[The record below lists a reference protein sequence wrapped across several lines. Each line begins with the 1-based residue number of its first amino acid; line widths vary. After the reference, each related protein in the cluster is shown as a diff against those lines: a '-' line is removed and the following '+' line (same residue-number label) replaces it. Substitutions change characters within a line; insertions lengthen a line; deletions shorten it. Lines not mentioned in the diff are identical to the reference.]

1 MVSKTSHRKSTSGV
15 PRACHA
21 GHCRLCFFIVI
32 PGLRPGN
39 PNQTN
44 FLLVIAGLDPAIQV
58 NHKANLFIWILG
70 SSPRMTVLLYLSQ
83 KMLEQRGL
91 CGTMLPIER
100 RRSHRS
106 PPGFFLSSSPGI
118 DPGIQINN
126 KANLLTWIAGSS
138 PAMTVLKNNSPSLL
152 RGGMGELEMPFNEY
166 FLVFVKKRKLKIL
179 YTFLPS

>member
-91 CGTMLPIER
+91 RGTIPTTD
-100 RRSHRS
+100 RSGRC
-106 PPGFFLSSSPGI
+106 L
-118 DPGIQINN
+118 
-126 KANLLTWIAGSS
+126 WILGSS
-138 PAMTVLKNNSPSLL
+138 PRMTILQSTISHPALLTALCEWLRFWSKN
-152 RGGMGELEMPFNEY
+152 
-166 FLVFVKKRKLKIL
+166 
-179 YTFLPS
+179 